1 MLPTPETKYKECID
15 MSNAWIGNYSNFRA
29 RLDPSRVAIEDL
41 DTGAVYT
48 YGDLEQRANRLAN
61 YLKDTCHIEKGDRVA
76 FLSRNRVELIDAY
89 YATGK
94 LGAILVPYNA
104 RLSAKELGQLMG
116 REGPKVLFYEDVF
129 AANAAALVGNCPVET
144 FVVLGDKD
152 CQGHPAYDVLMP
164 AQSDAPVSCE
174 TLDMEDIHLIIH
186 TGGTTGLPKGGLVS
200 HRCEL
205 FNSFSEICTWG
216 MTYDDSAVILLP
228 LFHTGGWNLLTLPL
242 LHVGGKL
249 YLSRAYDPKQTLEV
263 IQKERT
269 TFLFGAAT
277 IFRMMVE
284 RPEFKDADLSSLRWV
299 MAGAA
304 PTPINIMQEFW
315 NKGIKFVLGYGMTEA
330 GPNNLSTP
338 PQFVEQ
344 KVVEEKFASVG
355 KPFYLT
361 LAKLI
366 DDDGNEITEP
376 DTPGELLWSGPQIF
390 SGYWENP
397 EETAATLVDGW
408 VHTGDMA
415 TVDKDGFYYIVGRK
429 KNMFISGG
437 ENVFPPEIESALY
450 DIDAIREC
458 CVFGVPDEKWGEV
471 GKAVVSLKPGKTIT
485 KDEILAA
492 LNGKL
497 ARYKIPRYVTFVDD
511 VPKNNVGKIVVKQV
525 TDLYGGAHD

>member
-1 MLPTPETKYKECID
+1 
-15 MSNAWIGNYSNFRA
+15 MSNEWIGNYSYFRA
-29 RLDPSRVAIEDL
+29 RLDDRRVAVEDL
-41 DTGAVYT
+41 DTGSVYT
-48 YGDLEQRANRLAN
+48 YGDLDRRANRLAH
-61 YLKDTCHIEKGDRVA
+61 YLRDVCGVEKGDRVA
-76 FLSRNRVELIDAY
+76 FLSRNRVELLDAY

-94 LGAILVPYNA
+94 TGSILVPYNA
-104 RLSAKELGQLMG
+104 RLSAKELAQLMEKE
-116 REGPKVLFYEDVF
+116 RPKVLFYEDVF
-129 AANAAALVGNCPVET
+129 AANAASLVGRCPVEH
-144 FVVLGDKD
+144 FVVLGGAV
-152 CQGHPAYDVLMP
+152 CQGHPAYDALMAEQTERP
-164 AQSDAPVSCE
+164 MCCDGLE
-174 TLDMEDIHLIIH
+174 LEDIHLIIH

-200 HRCEL
+200 HKSEL

-216 MTYDDSAVILLP
+216 MTYEDSAVILLP

-263 IQKERT
+263 IQREKT

-284 RPEFKDADLSSLRWV
+284 QSEFAQADLSSLRWV

-315 NKGIKFVLGYGMTEA
+315 RKGIKFVLGYGMTEA

-338 PQFVEQ
+338 PQFVSQE
-344 KVVEEKFASVG
+344 VAEEKFASVG
-355 KPFYLT
+355 KPFYFT
-361 LAKLI
+361 LVKLV
-366 DDDGNEITEP
+366 DDDGNEITQP

-390 SGYWENP
+390 SGYWDNP
-397 EETAATLVDGW
+397 AETAATLVDGW

-415 TVDKDGFYYIVGRK
+415 TVDRDGFYYIVGRK

-450 DIDAIREC
+450 DLEAVREC

-471 GKAVVSLKPGKTIT
+471 GKAVVSLKPGMTAT
-485 KDEILAA
+485 KDEILGA

-497 ARYKIPRYVTFVDD
+497 ARYKIPRYITFVDD

-525 TDLYGGAHD
+525 TELYGGAHD

>member
-1 MLPTPETKYKECID
+1 MPNGWL
-15 MSNAWIGNYSNFRA
+15 GNYSCFRA
-29 RLDPSRVAIEDL
+29 RLEANRDAVVDL
-41 DTGAVYT
+41 DTGVNYT
-48 YGDLEQRANRLAN
+48 YGDLEDRANRLAHV
-61 YLKDTCHIEKGDRVA
+61 LAGFGIGKGDRVA
-76 FLSRNRVELIDAY
+76 FLSRNRVELIDGY
-89 YATGK
+89 FATGK

-104 RLSAKELGQLMG
+104 RLSAKELGQLMAN
-116 REGPKVLFYEDVF
+116 ETPKVLFYEDVF
-129 AANAAALVGNCPVET
+129 AANAAALVGTSPVEH
-144 FVVLGDKD
+144 FVVLGDAPI
-152 CQGHPAYDVLMP
+152 GEHPAYDALLGQ
-164 AQSDAPVSCE
+164 ADNSFVSCDSLE
-174 TLDMEDIHLIIH
+174 LEDIHLIIH
-186 TGGTTGLPKGGLVS
+186 TGGTTGLPKGGLIS
-200 HRCEL
+200 HRSEL

-216 MTYDDSAVILLP
+216 LSYNDSAVILLP

-242 LHVGGKL
+242 LHVGGTI
-249 YLSRAYDPKQTLEV
+249 YINRAYDPKVTLEV
-263 IQKERT
+263 IQKEKT
-269 TFLFGAAT
+269 TCLFGAAT

-284 RPEFKDADLSSLRWV
+284 RPEFAEADLSSLRWV

-338 PQFVEQ
+338 PQFVSQ
-344 KVVEEKFASVG
+344 VVVEEKFSSVG

-361 LAKLI
+361 LVKI
-366 DDDGNEITEP
+366 VDDDGNTITEP

-390 SGYWENP
+390 SGYWGNET
-397 EETAATLVDGW
+397 ETASTLADGW

-450 DIDAIREC
+450 DIEAVREC

-471 GKAVVSLKPGKTIT
+471 GKAVVSLKPGMEIT
-485 KDEILAA
+485 KEQMLAA

-497 ARYKIPRYVTFVDD
+497 ARYKIPKYVTFVDD

-525 TDLYGGAHD
+525 TDLYGKAED